1 MGSIVGKISKHRLNM
16 VINIMMTIVKIVM
29 ISIMVIVAMVTTTT
43 KMLMTI
49 KINHEVMHLFHL

>member
-1 MGSIVGKISKHRLNM
+1 M